1 MIQLDRLIR
10 NIVLL
15 IGVCL
20 VIGGTATESLS
31 AAAIVA
37 GVFLSAAAVVG
48 MWLTRR
54 G

>member
-1 MIQLDRLIR
+1 MIQIDRLIR

-15 IGVCL
+15 VGVCL
-20 VIGGTATESLS
+20 VVGGTAVESLS